1 MAMLPR
7 LLMMRPLVL
16 SIAARLAW
24 LPPTLARVIVG
35 WVFLLSGWG
44 KLHNLEQVTE
54 FFASIG
60 IPAPGIQAPFASATE
75 LVCGALLLV
84 GLGTRLASVPLMVVM
99 AVAIAT
105 ARIEE
110 LTSAGALFGFVE
122 FTYMAL
128 LLWIAVAGPGPL
140 SLDYLLLRRSA
151 RAAQPVAPSADAI
164 RVRVA

>member
-1 MAMLPR
+1 MTLLPR
-7 LLMMRPLVL
+7 LMMMRPLIL
-16 SIAARLAW
+16 AIASRFAW
-24 LPPTLARVIVG
+24 LPPKLARVTVG

-75 LVCGALLLV
+75 LVCGALLLA
-84 GLGTRLASVPLMVVM
+84 GLGTRLAAMPLVVVM

-105 ARIEE
+105 ARLEE

-122 FTYMAL
+122 FTYIAL
-128 LLWIAVAGPGPL
+128 LLYIAVGGPGPL
-140 SLDYLLLRRSA
+140 SLDHLLQR
-151 RAAQPVAPSADAI
+151 RAARVSKPAAPSAGAV